1 MTCDLCNGTGYR
13 MVDVGTA
20 TIPDYIEA
28 RCACNPAPTD
38 AEYDD
43 CGYPGETP
51 YPADSTAPPGAPS
64 KSRRISRRMS

>member
-38 AEYDD
+38 ADYDSHV
-43 CGYPGETP
+43 PG
-51 YPADSTAPPGAPS
+51 TAWEDFHPDRPVYLYGTE
-64 KSRRISRRMS
+64 

>member
-28 RCACNPAPTD
+28 RCACNPDPTD
-38 AEYDD
+38 EDYDD
-43 CGYPGETP
+43 VPG
-51 YPADSTAPPGAPS
+51 TAYDDFHPTTYLYGTE
-64 KSRRISRRMS
+64 